1 MVEDGIFEPDKK
13 NQKTFQGLFQI
24 CKSLGHRRLAKVF
37 FYRFWTSSEMIQLKF

>member
-24 CKSLGHRRLAKVF
+24 CKSLDIEDGQKF
-37 FYRFWTSSEMIQLKF
+37 FLSFLD